1 MGLPIS
7 LRIVYSLNA
16 ATFSL
21 SSLALLSIVNTRVG
35 IPAVYLPAY
44 GAISFLPYS
53 LRPIFAWISSLLLNG
68 KKMTKENSNRHD
80 KLMFPVLL
88 LASLTFVGTTFIP
101 SSEGIILCFFWGFVR
116 GVAGAWND
124 FLLGMTVIEYSQRE
138 VNDVIENYEHVVSV
152 NTAQSSTAKN
162 IGSFISSI
170 ATLLFISKDKHL
182 GDTVVNTLL
191 LGTSAVF
198 LLASLT
204 SLKYQLSIEHK
215 SASSDLL
222 NTSTIHN
229 CDNIGIGSVNNTSVH
244 VRSDEPEPT
253 EISLPMILTTN
264 DNELEP
270 ITIQQ
275 QQILEVSSLVAF
287 QMLLAVSA
295 LQKPIIAISS
305 QTIWLSSVITLV
317 IVLIFI
323 PFLGCRDKRKQR
335 STRSNID
342 RLRSHRHQIPH
353 RKLNL
358 YFLLRYSM
366 PIASYLIYSYYFT
379 AFESEPMF
387 LQSLSVLQTAIGS
400 VATYVYEKLISP
412 HCHSGWPLMGLI
424 ASLDI
429 LMGLVALLD
438 VWVIRY
444 MKKNEVFGDEDN
456 VAGSF
461 SIDNRLRCMVIIVG
475 MVKYFVA
482 ELDYMPAV
490 VLSTTNVDSDCDKLS
505 ERVDDGNL
513 RTAKVENDPDDN
525 IECSMEQEE
534 EENVSLSDLLH
545 SQNVASLS
553 IDMLGEDE
561 DDTTTPQIEA
571 HPISGS
577 SMYSTGMQYAS
588 FLSCIDF
595 GAQIGDWITVP
606 IVASLGITRENH
618 WEHLDQFVVICS
630 IFRMVRVVF
639 LWLICPNFPGNSN
652 QYSNINNSNG

>member
-1 MGLPIS
+1 
-7 LRIVYSLNA
+7 
-16 ATFSL
+16 
-21 SSLALLSIVNTRVG
+21 LALLSIVNTRVG

-53 LRPIFAWISSLLLNG
+53 LRPIFAWVSLLLLND
-68 KKMTKENSNRHD
+68 KKLTKENSNRHD

-124 FLLGMTVIEYSQRE
+124 FLLGMTVIEHSQRE
-138 VNDVIENYEHVVSV
+138 DNDVIENYEHIVSV

-162 IGSFISSI
+162 IGSFIASI
-170 ATLLFISKDKHL
+170 ATFLFLSKDKKL

-191 LGTSAVF
+191 LGTAAVF
-198 LLASLT
+198 LMASLT
-204 SLKYQLSIEHK
+204 SLKYQLSIENP
-215 SASSDLL
+215 SASSNLL
-222 NTSTIHN
+222 NTSNIHN
-229 CDNIGIGSVNNTSVH
+229 YDNIGSNDEKQLMDNASVH
-244 VRSDEPEPT
+244 VTGDIHHISSSFQQPSSSVPDQAEPT
-253 EISLPMILTTN
+253 EISPPTILTTN

-270 ITIQQ
+270 IRIHQ

-287 QMLLAVSA
+287 QILLAVSA

-305 QTIWLSSVITLV
+305 QTIWLSLVITLV
-317 IVLIFI
+317 TVLIFI
-323 PFLGCRDKRKQR
+323 TFLGCRDKRKQR
-335 STRSNID
+335 STKSNND
-342 RLRSHRHQIPH
+342 RLRSRRHQIPH
-353 RKLNL
+353 RKLNI

-366 PIASYLIYSYYFT
+366 PIASYLIHSYYFT
-379 AFESEPMF
+379 VFESEPMF
-387 LQSLSVLQTAIGS
+387 LQFLSVLQTAIGS

-438 VWVIRY
+438 VWVIRDI
-444 MKKNEVFGDEDN
+444 KKNDDN
-456 VAGSF
+456 ITGSF

-490 VLSTTNVDSDCDKLS
+490 VLSTTNVDSDRDKLP
-505 ERVDDGNL
+505 EPVDDDNVW
-513 RTAKVENDPDDN
+513 TPKVEIDPDDN
-525 IECSMEQEE
+525 IECSTEQGE
-534 EENVSLSDLLH
+534 EENVSLSDPLH
-545 SQNVASLS
+545 SRNIVSMS
-553 IDMLGEDE
+553 IDMPGEDE

-571 HPISGS
+571 YPISGS

-595 GAQIGDWITVP
+595 GAQIGDWISVP

-618 WEHLDQFVVICS
+618 WEHLDQFVIICS

-639 LWLICPNFPGNSN
+639 LWLICPSFLGNSN
-652 QYSNINNSNG
+652 QYSNINDSNG